1 MTPAPALVP
10 PSTTA
15 EPFVLRVGSVSKT
28 FPGQVALDGASLEV
42 RPGRV
47 HALVGQNGSGKS
59 TLIKILAGYHVADEG
74 GQATL
79 LGTPLDLTS
88 GTIAPRIHVMHQ
100 DLGLVNSLSAVE
112 NLALGRGFHTGAF
125 GRVRWKAET
134 ARART
139 SLTALGA
146 RFDPRIPVG
155 ELSASERAIVALAR
169 ALEGWDDDGGGL
181 LILDEPTATM
191 ARPDVTRLFQA
202 VRRFCERGAGVVF
215 VSHRLDEVFEIAD
228 DYTVLRDG
236 RVVGAGAVADLTHD
250 SLIELIV
257 GRALHEHVPSDDSAG
272 GDPVLVATGLWGAQ
286 LAGFDLAV
294 HAGEIVGVAGL
305 VGSGRDE
312 LPNLLFAARD
322 RAAGTVTVRGKA
334 LGDDPFSAVRVGMA
348 LVPADRKRYGSIGHQ
363 SIRENISLSRLRPL
377 FIKGRLS
384 RRAEREDVARWAD
397 RVELRPAEPERL
409 FETLSGGNQQKA
421 VIARWLR
428 TQPYALVLDEPT
440 QGVDVGSKSTI
451 YGLLR
456 DAAGDGLAIL
466 VCSSEAE
473 ELAELCER
481 VIVLSA
487 GRTVTEL
494 RGNQLTADAIVQW
507 MLR

>member
-1 MTPAPALVP
+1 MTPAPAAVP
-10 PSTTA
+10 SSTTV
-15 EPFVLRVGSVSKT
+15 EPLVLHVETVSKT

-59 TLIKILAGYHVADEG
+59 TLIKILAGYHVADKG

-79 LGTPLDLTS
+79 LGAPIDLTS
-88 GTIAPRIHVMHQ
+88 GTAASRIHVMHQ
-100 DLGLVNSLSAVE
+100 DLGLVDSLSAVE

-125 GRVRWKAET
+125 GRVRWTAET
-134 ARART
+134 ARARA
-139 SLTALGA
+139 SLAALDA
-146 RFDPRIPVG
+146 HFDPRIPVG
-155 ELSASERAIVALAR
+155 RLSASERALVALAR
-169 ALEGWDDDGGGL
+169 ALEGWDDDSGGL
-181 LILDEPTATM
+181 LILDEPTASM
-191 ARPDVTRLFQA
+191 ARPDVSRLFQA
-202 VRRFCERGAGVVF
+202 VRQVCQRGAGVVF

-236 RVVGAGAVADLTHD
+236 RVVGTGQVADLTHD

-257 GRALHEHVPSDDSAG
+257 GRSLQEHVAGDEATG
-272 GDPVLVATGLWGAQ
+272 GDVVLSVAGLWGTQ
-286 LAGFDLAV
+286 LSGLDLKV

-312 LPNLLFAARD
+312 LPNLLFSATP
-322 RAAGTVTVRGKA
+322 RAAGTVTVCGRVV
-334 LGDDPFSAVRVGMA
+334 GDDPFSAVRASLG
-348 LVPADRKRYGSIGHQ
+348 LVPAERKRYGSIGRQ
-363 SIRENISLSRLRPL
+363 TIRENITLARLRPL
-377 FIKGRLS
+377 FHKGRLS
-384 RRAEREDVARWAD
+384 RSTERQDVAQWAD

-428 TQPYALVLDEPT
+428 TEPAALVLDEPT

-456 DAAGDGLAIL
+456 TATADGLAVL
-466 VCSSEAE
+466 VCSSEAD
-473 ELAELCER
+473 ELAALCDR
-481 VIVLSA
+481 VIVLA
-487 GRTVTEL
+487 GGKAVAEL
-494 RGNQLTADAIVQW
+494 RGAQLTPDAIVQW
-507 MLR
+507 ILR